1 MGHSADPV
9 YVLLRQSASD
19 KFPYV
24 TYLLGIAM
32 ILYSCVGFG
41 FLIGIP
47 TFLVNFSVGMVA
59 IPIADILNYRRARKN
74 KEASVFDYSGPVVEY
89 VAVVPIIVFHA

>member
-47 TFLVNFSVGMVA
+47 TFLVYFSVGMVA
-59 IPIADILNYRRARKN
+59 IPIADILI
-74 KEASVFDYSGPVVEY
+74 SGKKLTGYEEEQGSQRV
-89 VAVVPIIVFHA
+89 

>member
-24 TYLLGIAM
+24 TYLLGIAV

-47 TFLVNFSVGMVA
+47 TFLVYFSVGMVA
-59 IPIADILNYRRARKN
+59 IPIGT
-74 KEASVFDYSGPVVEY
+74 F
-89 VAVVPIIVFHA
+89 